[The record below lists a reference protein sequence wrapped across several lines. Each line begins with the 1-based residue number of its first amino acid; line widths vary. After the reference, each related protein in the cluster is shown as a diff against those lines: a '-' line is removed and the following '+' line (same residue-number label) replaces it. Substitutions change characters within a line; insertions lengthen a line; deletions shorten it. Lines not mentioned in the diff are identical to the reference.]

1 MRILIIE
8 DELKTAHYL
17 HQGLTESGFVVDCV
31 ASGIDGLRL
40 VSQQAYDLVVLD
52 ANLPQRDDWGLLV
65 SIRKVIIAPI
75 MILTVKGSLEDKIKG
90 FDLGADDYM
99 VKPIEFPELLARVRA
114 LMRRTELSAL
124 PDVLC
129 VGDLELD
136 LGRHRTCRAK
146 QRIELTNKEFAL
158 LHLLMR
164 QTGTMLS
171 RKQIMSSVWGLNADC
186 DTNVVEVAMRRLRA
200 KIDDPFDKKLIHTL
214 RGVGYVLETR
224 DQ

>member
-1 MRILIIE
+1 
-8 DELKTAHYL
+8 
-17 HQGLTESGFVVDCV
+17 
-31 ASGIDGLRL
+31 
-40 VSQQAYDLVVLD
+40 
-52 ANLPQRDDWGLLV
+52 
-65 SIRKVIIAPI
+65 
-75 MILTVKGSLEDKIKG
+75 
-90 FDLGADDYM
+90 
-99 VKPIEFPELLARVRA
+99 
-114 LMRRTELSAL
+114 MRRTELSAL